1 MQLHIGGYIPTSFLD
16 YPGNAAAVVFFAGC
30 QFRCPFCHNPE
41 LAIAAEENETTEP
54 DVILADLKKRSIF
67 LDGVCVSGGEPTL
80 QPGLLP
86 FLREVRSLG
95 LKVKLDTNGARP
107 DVLERIF
114 SEQLA
119 DYAAMDL
126 KAPEAT
132 YPLACGRDGDES
144 LLPLVRKSIALLAR
158 GTVPFEFRTTL
169 VPGLHRIE
177 DAPLLGRM
185 VQGAPLFVLQNF
197 RPGHTLDPS
206 FSSLAPFSM
215 EFLEEFRTAL
225 LPFVGEVRIRA

>member
-16 YPGNAAAVVFFAGC
+16 YPGNTAAVVFFAGC

-41 LAIAAEENETTEP
+41 LVFPGAEIERIGAEH
-54 DVILADLKKRSIF
+54 ILADLKKRAPF
-67 LDGVCVSGGEPTL
+67 LDGVCVTGGEPTL
-80 QPGLLP
+80 QSGLLP
-86 FLREVRSLG
+86 FLREIRSLG

-107 DVLERIF
+107 DVLERILA
-114 SEQLA
+114 EKLA

-126 KAPEAT
+126 KAPEET
-132 YPLACGRDGDES
+132 YSLACGRDGDAT
-144 LLPLVRKSIALLAR
+144 LLPLVRKSIALLLR
-158 GTVPFEFRTTL
+158 GAVPFEFRTTL

-185 VQGAPLFVLQNF
+185 AEGAPLFVLQNF
-197 RPGHTLDPS
+197 RPGNTLDPG
-206 FSSLAPFSM
+206 FSSLSSFPM

-225 LPFVGEVRIRA
+225 LPFVGEVKIRA